1 MQPNTELQ
9 YVKSDMLLLVF
20 GRTKIR
26 SLKISSIS
34 YWRNINIYSIFC
46 IYIAGHPCILLIF
59 RFHNFCS
66 LLIKEQILSDDLFTQ
81 GSEIFTVIAKD
92 GDVGNPNPI
101 RYSFDEG
108 KHVTQRKLERFF
120 FSQSQHAQRSVVSPG
135 DDGVFFINK
144 TSGCITLQTLPIYL
158 KREIFNIKVRVS
170 CG

>member
-9 YVKSDMLLLVF
+9 YVKSDMLLVF
-20 GRTKIR
+20 GRTEIR

-81 GSEIFTVIAKD
+81 GSEIFTVLAKD

-108 KHVTQRKLERFF
+108 KHVTQGKLECFLFHKANVLKGLLSRQVTMVF
-120 FSQSQHAQRSVVSPG
+120 FSSIKQAVVSPCRLSPS
-135 DDGVFFINK
+135 I
-144 TSGCITLQTLPIYL
+144 
-158 KREIFNIKVRVS
+158 
-170 CG
+170 